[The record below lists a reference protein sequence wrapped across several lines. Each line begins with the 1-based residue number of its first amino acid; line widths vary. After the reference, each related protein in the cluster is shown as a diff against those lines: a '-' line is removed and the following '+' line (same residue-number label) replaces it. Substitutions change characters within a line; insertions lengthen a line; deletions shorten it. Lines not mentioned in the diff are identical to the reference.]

1 MNMQAIMAQ
10 AQKMQKDLMK
20 KKDELDKKEFRG
32 ESELIE
38 VLMYGNKKIKS
49 IKIKIDNLTNDD
61 KEVIEDMIVLAINDA
76 INKIEKETENIM
88 GPLGGSLGGLF

>member
-32 ESELIE
+32 ESEIIE
-38 VLMYGNKKIKS
+38 VLMYGNKKIKT